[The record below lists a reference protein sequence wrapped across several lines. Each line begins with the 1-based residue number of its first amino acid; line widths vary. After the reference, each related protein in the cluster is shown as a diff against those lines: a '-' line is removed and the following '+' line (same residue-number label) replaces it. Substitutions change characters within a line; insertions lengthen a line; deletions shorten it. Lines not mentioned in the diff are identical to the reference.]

1 MKRVGCGRAPHPT
14 LASKRPLTGPA
25 ANASVG
31 WKAAFPP
38 ASLTNRL
45 QPDPGTYLMLP
56 PDRDW
61 HAAPRATE
69 ASLSRLVAASPI
81 ELPSEYLSFLAHS
94 NGGEGPLAL
103 QPCYFQIYSADD
115 VARALEDR
123 RHEEFFPGFV
133 IMGSNGGGEYVG
145 LDVRG
150 SPPWPVVALDM
161 TNIDLDE
168 SVLVIAPSFAA
179 FIDLVGKEADAG

>member
-1 MKRVGCGRAPHPT
+1 
-14 LASKRPLTGPA
+14 
-25 ANASVG
+25 
-31 WKAAFPP
+31 
-38 ASLTNRL
+38 
-45 QPDPGTYLMLP
+45 
-56 PDRDW
+56 
-61 HAAPRATE
+61 
-69 ASLSRLVAASPI
+69 VAASPI

-103 QPCYFQIYSADD
+103 QPYYFQIYSADD

-179 FIDLVGKEADAG
+179 FIDLVGKEADVG